1 MGTVILKNCS
11 AGGMN
16 KTPEVF
22 KDVINN
28 TSSFSITASDLK
40 GVKSLSNAFVHSNLS
55 SFEMPKSITN
65 SLDSTTLTSCKNLT
79 AYTVESGSTK
89 YRVVD
94 GCLFGYDSYGNP
106 STSLYRGTASGVVP
120 PSDVSGRIVSIGAGA
135 FNDFTNLTSVIF
147 EDDVIVD
154 TNAYSGCSNIKYVY
168 GDSQDIA
175 NVLEN
180 SGSTSFD
187 VTITGK
193 TTGIIRNL
201 FYNNSYVKSLTV
213 ATDSPI
219 YVESNAFRYT
229 NLDKVIIPAISGL
242 ESNAFANCSNLKE
255 VSISHYEP
263 LQNYGTYLS
272 SAFGSC
278 PIEKLTCP
286 TALLSY
292 IPLTAVKEVE
302 LTEGTFI
309 NTNTFSNNSNIQKI
323 TIPNTIKN
331 MYNYCF
337 YECPNLT
344 SVNFNGTIEEWCGI
358 KFSHN
363 SSGYA
368 STNPLCP
375 GPSGSV
381 SSPKGNLYLY
391 GKRVTEIVFSPNA
404 TINSYSLYNAK
415 IKSVRFLGTASVGLS
430 ALQYSSLSDVY
441 FASTLPGGLSS
452 NVFNGCS
459 NLRNIHYAST
469 LSDLVPQTVSD
480 DGFFMTLTATTAM
493 KTLYINE
500 NQRVTDL
507 VIPEGLTNPG
517 RFPYLD
523 IVSVSIPSTVTSLG
537 NAVFRN
543 CSNLETVTF
552 ANNSAVTSIS
562 TSDYSPF
569 YYCSS
574 IKSMTL
580 PFVGGSKS
588 PSSASSSTVFG
599 AIFGTLSFTGATAVT
614 QNYGQSSSRTCYIP
628 SGLTHVTV
636 LGGKMMYGAFS
647 GCTMITN
654 LNIGEDVKMSRNAF
668 TGVNGLANLVISPD
682 NRSNLY
688 GTFTGAV
695 ITNAEMPAELYYLA
709 DREATITNL
718 TMNGGR
724 YIYPRM
730 FENNT
735 SLTSITLPNTIKKIG
750 HQAFKGCTNLPEVDM
765 PSGLTM
771 IFGMLD
777 DGYADTTVFNFD
789 SDTWFRLCLNNGCP
803 SRFSTLKLDGQPATS
818 IIVPDGITTLMPY
831 SAYNT
836 NITHLTFPQSLTT
849 IGSYSIKLDG
859 RVYDETTLTIPGT
872 VKKIDDNGIYVE
884 SQFSSDYVLRN
895 LVLSEGIEELG
906 KNCIYFYGG
915 NHTIDIPS
923 TVRKISTEFVD
934 GYYTHFTLN
943 ANNSY
948 YTMVSGCLIE
958 NATHKL
964 IKADYLSTGSV
975 IPQDAG
981 VVEIC
986 ESAFSRREFYDAN
999 YNTTTLTIPNTVVT
1013 IGKGAFSQATGFDT
1027 VNIPASVAYL
1037 GVGAFEEFNSSHELT
1052 TVNFDNNSHL
1062 TRIRANT
1069 FNRCSNLTSVSL
1081 PDSVEIIGSDAFNG
1095 CTSLTSITL
1104 PSSLFKLWHTAFCDC
1119 TSLTSITLPPSLTQV
1134 GSRAFSGCT
1143 SLSYNTYDNANYLGT
1158 STNPYYAL
1166 IKATS
1171 TSITSCV
1178 VHPDCVVIADAAFAH
1193 CYSLNEITI
1202 PSSVRYIG
1210 VENDA
1215 LAEGNDEYAIGAFVG
1230 CSIARVNIDD
1240 LDSWASIVRY
1250 NTGDSP
1256 FTSSTTLYI
1265 NGVAVTDL
1273 TFSNSIT
1280 KINDYAF
1287 YGLTH
1292 ISSVTLPNSITEIG
1306 DYALTCCGPDTDL
1319 ILSDNLS
1326 TVQYYSFGGS
1336 TDSHNASTDDN
1347 GGKYIPSNSYQ
1358 YYMMVVSSQDAPINP
1373 QCRIIYGVNLGYS
1386 ASYDLVIPSNVKCIV
1401 GTKLTLSGPNT
1412 LTVDQNNTIYHSNG
1426 NCVIKTATHELILG
1440 SANCV
1445 IPNDG
1450 SVTSI
1455 RKYALSQSR
1464 DSLVIPSSITALE
1477 SESISGSYNY
1487 LEIPDTVTTLFG
1499 ESVDN
1504 WELQANVKVAKLGT
1518 AFKKITIYMLNSLQS
1533 SCPLTTLYLSRTFE
1547 KMNYHCFNTDINL
1560 TDIYYDGTKYEWSK
1574 VRIPIQT
1581 FAQEDFAHD
1590 YNFNAYT
1597 KYFTIHCTD
1606 GDI

>member
-11 AGGMN
+11 AVGIN

-40 GVKSLSNAFVHSNLS
+40 GVKLLSNAFVHSNLS
-55 SFEMPKSITN
+55 SFEMPKNITS
-65 SLDSTTLTSCKNLT
+65 SLDSTTLTGCKNLT
-79 AYTVESGSTK
+79 AYTVEGGSTK

-120 PSDVSGRIVSIGAGA
+120 PSDFSGRIVSIGAGA

-219 YVESNAFRYT
+219 YVGSNAFRYT

-263 LQNYGTYLS
+263 LQTYGTHLY

-302 LTEGTFI
+302 LTEGTSI

-404 TINSYSLYNAK
+404 TINSYSLCNAK
-415 IKSVRFLGTASVGLS
+415 IKSVRFLGTAGVGLG
-430 ALQYSSLSDVY
+430 ALQFSSLSDVY

-469 LSDLVPQTVSD
+469 LSDLIPQTVSD

-537 NAVFRN
+537 NAVFRD

-552 ANNSAVTSIS
+552 ANNSAATSIS

-580 PFVGGSKS
+580 PFVGGSKT
-588 PSSASSSTVFG
+588 PNSASSSTVFG

-654 LNIGEDVKMSRNAF
+654 LNIGEDVSMLMNAF
-668 TGVNGLANLVISPD
+668 TGVNGLANLVISPN
-682 NRSNLY
+682 NRSSRYN
-688 GTFTGAV
+688 TFTGAV
-695 ITNAEMPAELYYLA
+695 ITNAEMPSELYYLA
-709 DREATITNL
+709 DREATVTNL

-730 FENNT
+730 FENDT
-735 SLTSITLPNTIKKIG
+735 TLTSITLPNTIKMIG
-750 HQAFKGCTNLPEVDM
+750 MDAFKGCSNLTQLDIPNSVIYL
-765 PSGLTM
+765 PQR
-771 IFGMLD
+771 IAD
-777 DGYADTTVFNFD
+777 DGTILNF
-789 SDTWFRLCLNNGCP
+789 STSTWFNLVGCG
-803 SRFSTLKLDGQPATS
+803 RINRGYLKLDGQS
-818 IIVPDGITTLMPY
+818 VGSVVVPDEITTLMPY
-831 SAYNT
+831 SASNT
-836 NITHLTFPQSLTT
+836 NITHLTFPQSLTI
-849 IGSYSIKLDG
+849 IGSNSINLDG
-859 RVYDETTLTIPGT
+859 RSYDEATLTIPGT
-872 VKKIDDNGIYVE
+872 VKKIDDNGIYIE

-915 NHTIDIPS
+915 DHTIDIPS

-943 ANNSY
+943 ANNPY

-964 IKADYLSTGSV
+964 IKAVGTSV
-975 IPQDAG
+975 IPQNADI
-981 VVEIC
+981 VEIC
-986 ESAFSRREFYDAN
+986 DSAFVHSGLTSATIPDSVTRIGSRAFESCGLTSVTISNGVTSIGDSAFYN
-999 YNTTTLTIPNTVVT
+999 CRGLTSITIPNSVTSIGDYAFHGCSSLTSVT
-1013 IGKGAFSQATGFDT
+1013 IG
-1027 VNIPASVAYL
+1027 N
-1037 GVGAFEEFNSSHELT
+1037 GV
-1052 TVNFDNNSHL
+1052 
-1062 TRIRANT
+1062 
-1069 FNRCSNLTSVSL
+1069 TS
-1081 PDSVEIIGSDAFNG
+1081 IGSDAFSRCTGLTSVAIGNG
-1095 CTSLTSITL
+1095 VTSIGSSAFAHCTSLTSIILPDTL
-1104 PSSLFKLWHTAFCDC
+1104 EQIGVHAFYDC
-1119 TSLTSITLPPSLTQV
+1119 TNLQ
-1134 GSRAFSGCT
+1134 
-1143 SLSYNTYDNANYLGT
+1143 YNVYDNANYLGT
-1158 STNPYYAL
+1158 STNPYFAL
-1166 IKATS
+1166 ISTTS
-1171 TSITSCV
+1171 NTITTCV
-1178 VHPDCVVIADAAFAH
+1178 IHPDCKIVAAYAFGE
-1193 CYSLNEITI
+1193 CTSLTEITI
-1202 PSSVRYIG
+1202 PSSVKYIG
-1210 VENDA
+1210 GD
-1215 LAEGNDEYAIGAFVG
+1215 LTYGAFMDAR
-1230 CSIARVNIDD
+1230 SITRVNLDD
-1240 LDSWASIVRY
+1240 LDSWATVTLHNS
-1250 NTGDSP
+1250 GDSP
-1256 FTSSTTLYI
+1256 FVSSNTALYI
-1265 NGVAVTDL
+1265 NNVEITDL
-1273 TFSNSIT
+1273 AFSNNVT
-1280 KINDYAF
+1280 KINKYTF
-1287 YGLTH
+1287 GRFEKTT
-1292 ISSVTLPNSITEIG
+1292 SVVLPNSVTEVENDAFNIKS
-1306 DYALTCCGPDTDL
+1306 TTSL
-1319 ILSDNLS
+1319 ILSDNLAS
-1326 TVQYYSFGGS
+1326 VTEGSFGGNELVCS
-1336 TDSHNASTDDN
+1336 NLTTDDTGN
-1347 GGKYIPSNSYQ
+1347 RYVPSNSNM
-1358 YYMMVVSSQDAPINP
+1358 YYMLTRNAQNASINSQCN
-1373 QCRIIYGVNLGYS
+1373 
-1386 ASYDLVIPSNVKCIV
+1386 IV
-1401 GTKLTLSGPNT
+1401 FNCTLSGTAEYDIIIPASVVCMRGVRLYDT
-1412 LTVDQNNTIYHSNG
+1412 PKSLTVDPSNTVYHSNG
-1426 NCVIKTATHELILG
+1426 NCIIETATKKLILG
-1440 SANCV
+1440 YSGST
-1445 IPNDG
+1445 IPNDS
-1450 SVTSI
+1450 SVESI
-1455 RKYALSQSR
+1455 GYYAFNTLPSTTI
-1464 DSLVIPSSITALE
+1464 IPSNIITLE
-1477 SESISGSYNY
+1477 SYSLNGTCDYF
-1487 LEIPDTVTTLFG
+1487 EIPDTVVNLTISNIWDSEFDLNVNANIVKLGSSFKK
-1499 ESVDN
+1499 
-1504 WELQANVKVAKLGT
+1504 LPANVLGFGRKTSKV
-1518 AFKKITIYMLNSLQS
+1518 
-1533 SCPLTTLYLSRTFE
+1533 YLSKSVQEIDYDF
-1547 KMNYHCFNTDINL
+1547 MYMPNL
-1560 TDIYYDGTKYEWSK
+1560 TDIYYNGTRYEWAKIS
-1574 VRIPIQT
+1574 VNDESFDQS
-1581 FAQEDFAHD
+1581 DFSHD
-1590 YNFNAYT
+1590 SSFDNYT
-1597 KYFTIHCTD
+1597 KYVTIHCTD